1 MEIGRIILLKI
12 KTKSGTNGSAI
23 TWKALVSYFHQVQ
36 NRFSISYIFSTPKNW
51 SDLEFHC
58 SFEVLYVVWNKF
70 PDRKKILYF
79 EKYFFHLEQLFS
91 PFFHTKRQEKFKEYS
106 VRGHSITTWRRWGG
120 QCLFLRRCVPIF
132 ARFSKKA
139 TKFWRNFPSWFEFYS
154 SSKRK
159 NPLKDLVKFLRPS

>member
-1 MEIGRIILLKI
+1 MGCIWLILWYVELDNFFVRVLEKLKARKNSFKIFRLLKDKLEIGRIILLKI

-70 PDRKKILYF
+70 PDRKEIVIFWKKKI
-79 EKYFFHLEQLFS
+79 
-91 PFFHTKRQEKFKEYS
+91 PF
-106 VRGHSITTWRRWGG
+106 GTTI
-120 QCLFLRRCVPIF
+120 FLIF
-132 ARFSKKA
+132 PHKKTGKA
-139 TKFWRNFPSWFEFYS
+139 
-154 SSKRK
+154 
-159 NPLKDLVKFLRPS
+159 